1 VSKHASSTYRR
12 SALPADTSH
21 GPDDGSD
28 PHQDGK
34 VAGLSLYD
42 LINQVEG
49 L

>member
-1 VSKHASSTYRR
+1 MRR
-12 SALPADTSH
+12 
-21 GPDDGSD
+21 PDEGSD